1 MSWERRHPS
10 EREAWLIDFFSAD
23 GSLGGFMG
31 LSFHPDEGQAWYWAA
46 LVGNGRP
53 YLLVRDLEVDLPR
66 MPASREIRSQALWA
80 DLNCETPFDHWSF
93 GLEAFGVAM
102 DDPAEAL
109 ATERGERVGLGLDL
123 EWESA
128 GEVVGGPGDCEQ
140 FGVVHGEILVGRG
153 GTEAIDFEGHGWRRH
168 RWGRVDWLTSPASW
182 LGGRLEHG
190 TGHRL
195 APLDDPVQLHA
206 LHRAPVLLESGSRR
220 ATLERALCR
229 YTGPEATAG
238 VGWAEW
244 LRPSPPP

>member
-10 EREAWLIDFFSAD
+10 EREAWLIDFFTTD
-23 GSLGGFMG
+23 GSLGGFVG
-31 LSFHPDEGQAWYWAA
+31 LSFHPDQGQAWYWAA
-46 LVGNGRP
+46 LVGAGRP
-53 YLLVRDLEVDLPR
+53 YLLVRDLEVELPR
-66 MPASREIRSQALWA
+66 IPSSREIRSHALWA

-109 ATERGERVGLGLDL
+109 AAERGERAGLGLDL

-128 GEVVGGPGDCEQ
+128 AEVVGGEGDCEQ

-168 RWGRVDWLTSPASW
+168 RWGHVDWLSSTASW
-182 LGGRLEHG
+182 LGGRRDDG
-190 TGHRL
+190 TAQRL
-195 APLDDPVQLHA
+195 APLPDTVEVEA
-206 LHRAPVLLESGSRR
+206 LQQAPLLLEAGDRR

-229 YTGPEATAG
+229 YVAPGGPAG

-244 LRPSPPP
+244 LAPSPAP